1 MGLRKI
7 AKKTLSDEVYEQL
20 SGEIVEGRFGPG
32 ISLPAERQL
41 CDTLGV
47 NRGAIREALS
57 RLAQAGL
64 VSISQGG
71 GTKVLDFRR
80 SAGLDLLGRLLFA
93 RDGTIDL
100 PVARSVMEMRAALG
114 PDIARLAARRAGSAD
129 VAVLRQIIE
138 SMEAAS
144 AHEDLGELQA
154 LSLRFW
160 DAMVRSSG
168 NIAYE
173 LAFNTLR
180 ETYDQ
185 LRDVLVQVMADEV
198 RDVRSHR
205 AIAEAVAR
213 GDELSAKHV
222 AAALMEQGTRRV
234 LELVAALADA
244 TLPVAD
250 RVPAEASSGEASSD
264 EASSGRASTDEAS
277 TDKASSDE
285 VSSDDEADD
294 R

>member
-1 MGLRKI
+1 MLDESQAPSMGLQRI
-7 AKKTLSDEVYEQL
+7 AKKTLSDEVYDQL
-20 SGEIVEGRFGPG
+20 SGEIVEGRYGPG

-41 CDTLGV
+41 CDMLGV
-47 NRGAIREALS
+47 NRGAVREALK

-80 SAGLDLLGRLLFA
+80 NAGLDLLSRLMFQ

-100 PVARSVMEMRAALG
+100 GVARSVMEMRGALA
-114 PDIARLAARRAGSAD
+114 PDIARLCAKRADAAH
-129 VAVLRQIIE
+129 VAVLRQLVKH
-138 SMEAAS
+138 MEAA
-144 AHEDLGELQA
+144 AAEEDLPELQE

-160 DAMVRSSG
+160 DALVRGSG

-180 ETYDQ
+180 QTYEQ
-185 LRDVLVQVMADEV
+185 LRELLVQVMADEV
-198 RDVRSHR
+198 RDVASHR

-213 GDELSAKHV
+213 ADELSAKHV

-234 LELVAALADA
+234 LELVAALEDV
-244 TLPVAD
+244 T
-250 RVPAEASSGEASSD
+250 SGAGGSPSQD
-264 EASSGRASTDEAS
+264 GAP
-277 TDKASSDE
+277 
-285 VSSDDEADD
+285 DDETDD
-294 R
+294 A